1 MLFHL
6 TFEVLEEIVLPEA
19 KTMRNEWLGPQL
31 QKVMDSGKVRE
42 AGLLVGKRG
51 GFFLVDVDNPEELFT
66 LFGPELLRHFSGR
79 GAPSDVYGGCR
90 ANVRAVG
97 TRG

>member
-42 AGLLVGKRG
+42 AGLLVGKRAASSWW
-51 GFFLVDVDNPEELFT
+51 T
-66 LFGPELLRHFSGR
+66 LTIRRSYSLCSVRSCMTLLG
-79 GAPSDVYGGCR
+79 
-90 ANVRAVG
+90 
-97 TRG
+97 